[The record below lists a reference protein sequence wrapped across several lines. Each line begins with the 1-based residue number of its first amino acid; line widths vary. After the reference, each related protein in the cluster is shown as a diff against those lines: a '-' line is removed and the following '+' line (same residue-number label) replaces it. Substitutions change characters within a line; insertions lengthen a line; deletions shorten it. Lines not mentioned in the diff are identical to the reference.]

1 LKPHSISPYRCCKEV
16 YFDKRRQ
23 RNCRSPR
30 RRGFLEE
37 DRKEISD
44 EDLENITEEPLS
56 LDKQIED
63 LQEKV
68 LRAQAEVQN
77 VRRIAAQEVTRARLY
92 GAESLAREFLSVGDN
107 LQRALDSSED
117 ATDLDSMKEGLEL
130 TFKSFES
137 ALKSAGITSIDPEGE
152 NFDPEK
158 HEALSLVQDESRE
171 ENTVIEVVQKGFMIL
186 DRVLRPAKVIVSKKI
201 DKNLN

>member
-1 LKPHSISPYRCCKEV
+1 MVVRRFILIKE
-16 YFDKRRQ
+16 DKETVEA
-23 RNCRSPR
+23 PE
-30 RRGFLEE
+30 EE
-37 DRKEISD
+37 DFLVDDKKEITD

-117 ATDLDSMKEGLEL
+117 ATDLNSMKEGLEL

-137 ALKSAGITSIDPEGE
+137 ALKSAGITSIDPAGE

>member
-1 LKPHSISPYRCCKEV
+1 MVVRRFILIKE
-16 YFDKRRQ
+16 DKETLEA
-23 RNCRSPR
+23 PEEE
-30 RRGFLEE
+30 GFLV
-37 DRKEISD
+37 DDKKEITD

-137 ALKSAGITSIDPEGE
+137 ALKSAGITSIDPAGE
-152 NFDPEK
+152 IFDPEK

>member
-1 LKPHSISPYRCCKEV
+1 MDVRRFILIKE
-16 YFDKRRQ
+16 DKETLEA
-23 RNCRSPR
+23 PEEE
-30 RRGFLEE
+30 GFLV
-37 DRKEISD
+37 DDKKEITD
-44 EDLENITEEPLS
+44 EDLENIIEEPLS

-137 ALKSAGITSIDPEGE
+137 ALKSAGITSIDPAGE

>member
-1 LKPHSISPYRCCKEV
+1 MVVRRFILIKE
-16 YFDKRRQ
+16 DKETVEA
-23 RNCRSPR
+23 PEEE
-30 RRGFLEE
+30 GFLV
-37 DRKEISD
+37 DDKKEITD

-137 ALKSAGITSIDPEGE
+137 ALKSAGITSIDPAGE

-171 ENTVIEVVQKGFMIL
+171 ENSVIEVVQKGFMIL

>member
-1 LKPHSISPYRCCKEV
+1 MVVRRFILIKE
-16 YFDKRRQ
+16 DKETVEA
-23 RNCRSPR
+23 PEEEA
-30 RRGFLEE
+30 FLV
-37 DRKEISD
+37 DDKKEITD

-137 ALKSAGITSIDPEGE
+137 ALKSAGITSIDPAGE

>member
-1 LKPHSISPYRCCKEV
+1 M
-16 YFDKRRQ
+16 
-23 RNCRSPR
+23 
-30 RRGFLEE
+30 
-37 DRKEISD
+37 
-44 EDLENITEEPLS
+44 
-56 LDKQIED
+56 
-63 LQEKV
+63 
-68 LRAQAEVQN
+68 
-77 VRRIAAQEVTRARLY
+77 
-92 GAESLAREFLSVGDN
+92 SVGDN

-137 ALKSAGITSIDPEGE
+137 ALKSAGITSIDPAGE
-152 NFDPEK
+152 IFDPEK

>member
-1 LKPHSISPYRCCKEV
+1 MVVRRFILIKE
-16 YFDKRRQ
+16 DKETVEA
-23 RNCRSPR
+23 PEEE
-30 RRGFLEE
+30 GFLV
-37 DRKEISD
+37 DDKKEITD
-44 EDLENITEEPLS
+44 EDLENIIEEPLS

-137 ALKSAGITSIDPEGE
+137 ALKSAGITSIDPAGE
-152 NFDPEK
+152 IFDPEK

>member
-1 LKPHSISPYRCCKEV
+1 MVVRRFILIKE
-16 YFDKRRQ
+16 DKETVEA
-23 RNCRSPR
+23 PEEE
-30 RRGFLEE
+30 GFLV
-37 DRKEISD
+37 DDKKEITD
-44 EDLENITEEPLS
+44 EDLENITEEPLP

-137 ALKSAGITSIDPEGE
+137 ALKSAGITSIDPAGE
-152 NFDPEK
+152 IFDPEK

>member
-1 LKPHSISPYRCCKEV
+1 MVVRRFILIKE
-16 YFDKRRQ
+16 DKE
-23 RNCRSPR
+23 SAEAS
-30 RRGFLEE
+30 EE
-37 DRKEISD
+37 EGLFEGDKKEIAD
-44 EDLENITEEPLS
+44 EDLENITEEPLP

-63 LQEKV
+63 LEEKV

-137 ALKSAGITSIDPEGE
+137 TLKSAGITSIDPAGE

>member
-1 LKPHSISPYRCCKEV
+1 MVVRRFILIKE
-16 YFDKRRQ
+16 DKETLEA
-23 RNCRSPR
+23 PEEE
-30 RRGFLEE
+30 GFLV
-37 DRKEISD
+37 DDKKEITD
-44 EDLENITEEPLS
+44 EDLENIIEEPLS

-137 ALKSAGITSIDPEGE
+137 ALKSAGITSIDPAGE
-152 NFDPEK
+152 IFDPEK

>member
-1 LKPHSISPYRCCKEV
+1 MVVRRFILIKE
-16 YFDKRRQ
+16 DKETVEA
-23 RNCRSPR
+23 PEEE
-30 RRGFLEE
+30 GFLV
-37 DRKEISD
+37 DDKKEITD

-117 ATDLDSMKEGLEL
+117 ATNLDSMKEGLEL

-137 ALKSAGITSIDPEGE
+137 ALKSAGITSIDPAGE

-186 DRVLRPAKVIVSKKI
+186 DRVLRPAKVIVSKKL
-201 DKNLN
+201 DKKLN

>member
-1 LKPHSISPYRCCKEV
+1 MVVRRFILIKE
-16 YFDKRRQ
+16 DKETVEA
-23 RNCRSPR
+23 PEEE
-30 RRGFLEE
+30 GFLV
-37 DRKEISD
+37 DDKKEITD
-44 EDLENITEEPLS
+44 EDLENITEEPLL

-63 LQEKV
+63 LEEKV

-117 ATDLDSMKEGLEL
+117 ATDLNSMKEGLEL

-137 ALKSAGITSIDPEGE
+137 ALKSAGITSIDPAGE

>member
-1 LKPHSISPYRCCKEV
+1 MVVRRFILIKE
-16 YFDKRRQ
+16 DKETVEA
-23 RNCRSPR
+23 PEEE
-30 RRGFLEE
+30 GFLV
-37 DRKEISD
+37 DDKKEITD
-44 EDLENITEEPLS
+44 EDLENIIEEPLS

-137 ALKSAGITSIDPEGE
+137 ALKSAGITSIDPAGE
-152 NFDPEK
+152 IFDPEK

-186 DRVLRPAKVIVSKKI
+186 DRVLRPAKVIVSKKL
-201 DKNLN
+201 DKKLN

>member
-1 LKPHSISPYRCCKEV
+1 MVVRRFILIKE
-16 YFDKRRQ
+16 DKETVEA
-23 RNCRSPR
+23 PEEE
-30 RRGFLEE
+30 GFLV
-37 DRKEISD
+37 DDKKEITD
-44 EDLENITEEPLS
+44 EDLENIIEEPLS

-137 ALKSAGITSIDPEGE
+137 ALKSAGITSIDPAGE

-171 ENTVIEVVQKGFMIL
+171 ENSVIEVVQKGFMIL

>member
-1 LKPHSISPYRCCKEV
+1 LIKKDKETGEA
-16 YFDKRRQ
+16 
-23 RNCRSPR
+23 PEEE
-30 RRGFLEE
+30 GLLEE
-37 DRKEISD
+37 DKQEISD

-56 LDKQIED
+56 LDKQLED

-107 LQRALDSSED
+107 LQRAVDSSVEG
-117 ATDLDSMKEGLEL
+117 TDLSAMKEGLEL

-137 ALKSAGITSIDPEGE
+137 ALKSAGITSIDPVDE

-158 HEALSLVQDESRE
+158 HEALSLIQDESKE

-186 DRVLRPAKVIVSKKI
+186 DRVLRPAKVIVSKKL
-201 DKNLN
+201 DKKLN

>member
-1 LKPHSISPYRCCKEV
+1 MVVRRFILIKE
-16 YFDKRRQ
+16 DKETVEA
-23 RNCRSPR
+23 PEEE
-30 RRGFLEE
+30 GFLV
-37 DRKEISD
+37 DDKKEITD
-44 EDLENITEEPLS
+44 EDLENIIEEPLS

-137 ALKSAGITSIDPEGE
+137 ALKSAGITSIDPAGE

-171 ENTVIEVVQKGFMIL
+171 ENSVIEVVQKGFMIL
-186 DRVLRPAKVIVSKKI
+186 DRVLRPAKVIVSKKL
-201 DKNLN
+201 DKKLN

>member
-1 LKPHSISPYRCCKEV
+1 MIKE
-16 YFDKRRQ
+16 DKESRETKEEERLLEDDKQ
-23 RNCRSPR
+23 DIT
-30 RRGFLEE
+30 EE
-37 DRKEISD
+37 DLD
-44 EDLENITEEPLS
+44 NITEEPLS

-63 LQEKV
+63 LQEKA

-107 LQRALDSSED
+107 LQRALDSSKED
-117 ATDLDSMKEGLEL
+117 TDLDSMKEGLEL

-137 ALKSAGITSIDPEGE
+137 ALQSAGITSIEPVDQ

-158 HEALSLVQDESRE
+158 HEALSIVQDESKD

-186 DRVLRPAKVIVSKKI
+186 DRVLRPAKVIVSKK
-201 DKNLN
+201 LNKKIN

>member
-1 LKPHSISPYRCCKEV
+1 MVVRRFILIKE
-16 YFDKRRQ
+16 DKETLEA
-23 RNCRSPR
+23 PEEE
-30 RRGFLEE
+30 GFLV
-37 DRKEISD
+37 DDKKEITD
-44 EDLENITEEPLS
+44 EDLENIIEEPLS

-137 ALKSAGITSIDPEGE
+137 ALKSAGITSIDPVNE

>member
-1 LKPHSISPYRCCKEV
+1 MVVRRFILIKE
-16 YFDKRRQ
+16 DKE
-23 RNCRSPR
+23 SAEAS
-30 RRGFLEE
+30 EE
-37 DRKEISD
+37 EGLFEGDKKEIAD
-44 EDLENITEEPLS
+44 EDLENITEEPLP

-63 LQEKV
+63 LEEKV

-107 LQRALDSSED
+107 LQRALDSSEE
-117 ATDLDSMKEGLEL
+117 ATDLNSMKEGLEL

-137 ALKSAGITSIDPEGE
+137 ALKSAGITSIDPVNE

-186 DRVLRPAKVIVSKKI
+186 DRVLRPAKVIVSKKL
-201 DKNLN
+201 DKKLN

>member
-1 LKPHSISPYRCCKEV
+1 MVVRRFILIKE
-16 YFDKRRQ
+16 DKETVEA
-23 RNCRSPR
+23 PEEE
-30 RRGFLEE
+30 GFLV
-37 DRKEISD
+37 DDKKEITD

>member
-1 LKPHSISPYRCCKEV
+1 MVVRRFILIKE
-16 YFDKRRQ
+16 DKETVET
-23 RNCRSPR
+23 P
-30 RRGFLEE
+30 EE
-37 DRKEISD
+37 EGSLVDDKKDITD
-44 EDLENITEEPLS
+44 EDLENISEEPLS

-137 ALKSAGITSIDPEGE
+137 ALKSAGITSIDPAGE

>member
-1 LKPHSISPYRCCKEV
+1 MVVRRFILIKE
-16 YFDKRRQ
+16 DKETVEA
-23 RNCRSPR
+23 PEEEA
-30 RRGFLEE
+30 FLV
-37 DRKEISD
+37 DDKKEITD

-137 ALKSAGITSIDPEGE
+137 ALKSAGITSIDPAGE
-152 NFDPEK
+152 IFDPEK

>member
-1 LKPHSISPYRCCKEV
+1 MVVRRFILIKE
-16 YFDKRRQ
+16 DKETVEA
-23 RNCRSPR
+23 PEEE
-30 RRGFLEE
+30 GFLV
-37 DRKEISD
+37 DDKKEITD

-107 LQRALDSSED
+107 LQRALDSSEE
-117 ATDLDSMKEGLEL
+117 ATDLNSMKEGLEL

-137 ALKSAGITSIDPEGE
+137 ALKSAGITSIDPAGE

>member
-1 LKPHSISPYRCCKEV
+1 MVVRRFILIKE
-16 YFDKRRQ
+16 DKE
-23 RNCRSPR
+23 SAEASEEE
-30 RRGFLEE
+30 GLLEG
-37 DRKEISD
+37 DKKEITD
-44 EDLENITEEPLS
+44 EDLENITEEPLP

-63 LQEKV
+63 LEEKV

-137 ALKSAGITSIDPEGE
+137 ALKSAGITSIDPVNE

>member
-1 LKPHSISPYRCCKEV
+1 MVVRRFILIKE
-16 YFDKRRQ
+16 DKETVEA
-23 RNCRSPR
+23 PEEE
-30 RRGFLEE
+30 GFLV
-37 DRKEISD
+37 DDKKEITD
-44 EDLENITEEPLS
+44 EDLENIIEEPLS
-56 LDKQIED
+56 LDKQIAD

-137 ALKSAGITSIDPEGE
+137 ALKSAGITSIDPAGE

>member
-1 LKPHSISPYRCCKEV
+1 MVVRRFILIKE
-16 YFDKRRQ
+16 DKETVEA
-23 RNCRSPR
+23 PEEE
-30 RRGFLEE
+30 GFLV
-37 DRKEISD
+37 DDKKEITD
-44 EDLENITEEPLS
+44 EDLENIIEEPLS

-137 ALKSAGITSIDPEGE
+137 ALKSAGITSIDPAGE

>member
-1 LKPHSISPYRCCKEV
+1 MVVRRFILIKE
-16 YFDKRRQ
+16 DKETVEA
-23 RNCRSPR
+23 PEEE
-30 RRGFLEE
+30 GFLV
-37 DRKEISD
+37 DDKKEITD
-44 EDLENITEEPLS
+44 EDLENIIEEPLS
-56 LDKQIED
+56 LDKQIAD

-77 VRRIAAQEVTRARLY
+77 VRRIAAQEVTRARIY

-137 ALKSAGITSIDPEGE
+137 ALKSAGITSIDPAGE

>member
-1 LKPHSISPYRCCKEV
+1 MVVRRFILIKE
-16 YFDKRRQ
+16 DKET
-23 RNCRSPR
+23 PEAPEEE
-30 RRGFLEE
+30 GFLV
-37 DRKEISD
+37 DDKKEITD
-44 EDLENITEEPLS
+44 EDLENIAEEPLS

-137 ALKSAGITSIDPEGE
+137 ALKSAGITSIDPAGE

>member
-1 LKPHSISPYRCCKEV
+1 MVVRRFILIKE
-16 YFDKRRQ
+16 DKETLEA
-23 RNCRSPR
+23 PEEE
-30 RRGFLEE
+30 GFLV
-37 DRKEISD
+37 DDKKEITD
-44 EDLENITEEPLS
+44 EDLENIIEEPLS

-137 ALKSAGITSIDPEGE
+137 ALKSAGITSIDPAGE

-171 ENTVIEVVQKGFMIL
+171 ENSVIEVVQKGFMIL

>member
-1 LKPHSISPYRCCKEV
+1 MVVRRFILIKE
-16 YFDKRRQ
+16 DKETVEA
-23 RNCRSPR
+23 PEEE
-30 RRGFLEE
+30 GFLV
-37 DRKEISD
+37 DDKKEITD

-137 ALKSAGITSIDPEGE
+137 ALKSAGITSIYPAGE

-158 HEALSLVQDESRE
+158 HEALSLAQDESRE